1 MKHLLIS
8 QKFMLVAVAVSIP
21 IAVLSYFFVS
31 DKNTDIEITRAELDG
46 TAYLRPLRKLATDV
60 AVHRDLMGAKLAG
73 DGSFDAELEKR
84 RTMIDEDFKE
94 IAAQQAKSGLAAP
107 DVIASVRGDWDG
119 IKGGLA
125 QLTLET
131 SFQQH
136 TRHLS
141 RILQFM
147 SLIANDSSLVLDSH
161 VDSHYLIDAIV
172 FRIPKLS
179 AEISTARAHGA
190 PFLASGAQG
199 ELNSLRRGELA
210 ATAVKIND
218 ALYETHHYLRF
229 SAGKNHPATEAAL
242 QGAIAD
248 NTKAVNAFS
257 ATLGDGVVNAT
268 GQPLTVAAYFAAVAP
283 ALEAN
288 DKLWTAAV
296 TELDRLLNERT
307 LTLQRTIEIEILVVG
322 LAMLFTIGF
331 LFIVAR
337 AITQPIQHLSE
348 VADRISLGDMDAQI
362 DIDSRDEIG
371 DLGERFRRMQVSL
384 KAAMDALD
392 QKDQA

>member
-73 DGSFDAELEKR
+73 DTTFDAEIEKR

-94 IAAQQAKSGLAAP
+94 IAAQQARSGLARA
-107 DVIASVRGDWDG
+107 DDFASVRGDWDA

-136 TRHLS
+136 TRQLS

-147 SLIANDSSLVLDSH
+147 SLIANDSNLVLDSH

-210 ATAVKIND
+210 GTVVKIND
-218 ALYETHHYLRF
+218 ALYEAHHYLRYA
-229 SAGKNHPATEAAL
+229 AGKNYPATEAAM

-248 NTKAVNAFS
+248 NSKAVSAFS
-257 ATLGDGVVNAT
+257 ATLNDGVVNGS

-307 LTLQRTIEIEILVVG
+307 LSLQRTIEIEILVVG

-348 VADRISLGDMDAQI
+348 IADRISLGDMDAQI

-392 QKDQA
+392 RQDQG